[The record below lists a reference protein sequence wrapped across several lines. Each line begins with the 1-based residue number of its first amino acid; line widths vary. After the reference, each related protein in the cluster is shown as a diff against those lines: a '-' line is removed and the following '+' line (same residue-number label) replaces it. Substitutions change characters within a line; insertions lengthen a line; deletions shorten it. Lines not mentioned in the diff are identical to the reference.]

1 MLSWKFRTKKIIQ
14 SIKNVFVDV
23 NFFFFSFQFWFITFT
38 QHFSW
43 NAMLR
48 FWNGHKFC
56 LSDYSFDLCFGV
68 YFDLKC
74 HCVENTMLFFRM
86 DRLCFGLEWMI
97 SFDEM
102 HLIVRS
108 SNSCW
113 FEHLITQFDQRHQV
127 GVPYLCDNCENHKI
141 STTQIVIMFFF
152 STYFPEDSFLFVNV
166 SIYSMGIACTL
177 INHFDD
183 YRLSAANKNMFIT
196 HLHDY

>member
-1 MLSWKFRTKKIIQ
+1 MKISNKENQTIHQ
-14 SIKNVFVDV
+14 KCICGRQ
-23 NFFFFSFQFWFITFT
+23 FFFFSFHFWFITFT

-43 NAMLR
+43 NAMLC
-48 FWNGHKFC
+48 FWNGHIFC
-56 LSDYSFDLCFGV
+56 LRDYSFNLCFGV

-74 HCVENTMLFFRM
+74 HCVENTMLFLRM

-152 STYFPEDSFLFVNV
+152 PHIFPR
-166 SIYSMGIACTL
+166 I
-177 INHFDD
+177 HF
-183 YRLSAANKNMFIT
+183 YLWMFQYI
-196 HLHDY
+196 LWALRVL